1 MWPSLVS
8 VQQEKGN
15 RITKF
20 YGTLMIIWKALWRY
34 KTISS
39 PGFPWFRMVNIRL
52 SVFNDKQY
60 FTEGNCNNFA
70 SFSSARKVDAT
81 NILLL
86 LIFYQFCCGNKIRES
101 NYFKKVLPSMDLFN
115 APALNNWDNFDEK
128 YRYNIAPILLK
139 IHRVSKKCGS
149 ISFLTFWGVFIE
161 ENKSNLIQQNTLV
174 FVFARR

>member
-60 FTEGNCNNFA
+60 FTQGNCNNFA

-86 LIFYQFCCGNKIRES
+86 LIFYQFCCGNQVELYSPWIFSMPLPWTIETILMKNIDTILPQYCWKS
-101 NYFKKVLPSMDLFN
+101 TGCLKKVVQSHFLPLEGC
-115 APALNNWDNFDEK
+115 L
-128 YRYNIAPILLK
+128 
-139 IHRVSKKCGS
+139 
-149 ISFLTFWGVFIE
+149 
-161 ENKSNLIQQNTLV
+161 
-174 FVFARR
+174 